1 MSISAGTVTAEMI
14 LDTGKYEAGLKKAEA
29 QMSSFGGRLEKAG
42 AKMDRIG
49 GTLTKSVTLPLAAM
63 GAAAAKASI
72 DFESSFAGVK
82 KTVDA
87 TDKQLAVLKKG
98 IRDMSKE
105 IPASATAIAEVAEA
119 AGQLGIK
126 TDNIL
131 GFTRVMID
139 LGESTNMSANDAATA
154 LARLANITGM
164 SQKDFDRLGSTIV
177 ALGNNL
183 ATTESE
189 IVEMGLRLAG
199 AGHQVGMTEAQIM
212 SFAGAL
218 SSVGIE
224 AEAGGSAFSKVMVDM
239 QLAVE
244 TGSERLNDFAQ
255 VAGMSASEFQRA
267 FKEDAAG
274 AIIAFIEGLG
284 RAEEQGTS
292 AIKVLDDMEITEVRM
307 RDALLRAAGAS
318 DVFTDALGMGT
329 DAWEENTALTKE
341 AQQRYET
348 TASKLAIM
356 KNKLVDV
363 GITIGDIV
371 VPPLM
376 DLIGGVEKAVNWFAQ
391 LDKGTQE
398 TIVKMAALAMAA
410 GPVLKAGSALIKGG
424 KALAGVLGG
433 LKVASAATAGA
444 ATAAGGA
451 AATAGAGFSAMG
463 LAGAAAGLLLNP
475 VGLTIAGIGVA
486 GVIAAKKL
494 SEDALPEV
502 ELFGEGVSEATQ
514 KAVGGFLELEEKAT
528 LSLNQLA
535 WSGEEVTSK
544 MAESIVGTYEEMKS
558 QVVAKLE
565 EHRETALTSIQAMC
579 AESTTMTA
587 EEQQNIIELT
597 TQGYDDRIKAT
608 EEGNQR
614 IQEILTQAS
623 AEKRSLTAVEQAEIT
638 KIREQMRDE
647 GIKVLSESE
656 KEQLAIMERL
666 KNQSGVISAK
676 QAAEVVK
683 NSLKQKEETIKNA
696 EEEYNER
703 LKIAAELR
711 AQGGSEAEA
720 AANKIVEEAERQR
733 KEAIDNAERM
743 HEDVVKEAKAQA
755 KEHVHEVSWET
766 GEVLSKWGVFVGSV
780 GRKWGECKENASQRW
795 REISNVIEGM
805 SEGSMKNAKQSFAV
819 HGENIKRGW
828 GQLKESAEKYF
839 GKVSD
844 AIQKIINKGKE
855 WNNLSLENKV
865 VTFTQKVRTV
875 GDKILSGVG
884 FNAAGTDYWRGGLTW
899 VGEEGPELISLPRG
913 TKIFSNPE
921 SLRMAAAAAA
931 SLQSLPITGSRA
943 AGRTRTTEA
952 RAVKGGDINQY
963 ITINSPEPLTPSE
976 TARRH
981 LQASRMLAMEW
992 GM

>member
-1 MSISAGTVTAEMI
+1 MAISAGTVTAEMI
-14 LDTGKYEAGLKKAEA
+14 LDTSKYEDGLRKAEEH
-29 QMSSFGGRLEKAG
+29 MNSFGSRMEKAG
-42 AKMDRIG
+42 AKMAKIG
-49 GTLTKSVTLPLAAM
+49 DTLTKKVTLPLATM

-87 TDKQLAVLKKG
+87 TDKQLDVLKKG

-119 AGQLGIK
+119 AGQLGIE

-139 LGESTNMSANDAATA
+139 LGESTNLSANDAATA

-199 AGHQVGMTEAQIM
+199 AGSQVGMTEAQIM

-244 TGSERLNDFAQ
+244 TNSGALEDYGR
-255 VAGMSASEFQRA
+255 VAGMTGQEFKKA
-267 FKEDAAG
+267 FQEDAAG
-274 AIIAFIEGLG
+274 AIVAFIEGLG
-284 RAEEQGTS
+284 NMDGNGQS
-292 AIKVLDDMEITEVRM
+292 AIKTLDDMGISEVRM

-318 DVFTDALGMGT
+318 DVFTDALALGT
-329 DAWEENTALTKE
+329 DAWDENNALTKE

-348 TASKLAIM
+348 TASKIEIM

-398 TIVKMAALAMAA
+398 TIVKMAALAMAV
-410 GPVLKAGSALIKGG
+410 GPVLKVGAGLIKGVG
-424 KALAGVLGG
+424 AVKTALGG
-433 LKVASAATAGA
+433 LSIASTATAGA
-444 ATAAGGA
+444 ASAAGGA

-463 LAGAAAGLLLNP
+463 LAGSAAGLLLNP

-494 SEDALPEV
+494 SEDAIPAV
-502 ELFGEGVSEATQ
+502 ELFGEECSEAT
-514 KAVGGFLELEEKAT
+514 KEAVGGFLELEEQAT

-535 WSGEEVTSK
+535 WSGQEVTAE
-544 MAESIVGTYEEMKS
+544 MAESISGNFDEMKN
-558 QVVAKLE
+558 QIVGKLE
-565 EHRETALTSIQAMC
+565 EQRAQAVESVQSMC
-579 AESTTMTA
+579 AESKNLTEQEQA
-587 EEQQNIIELT
+587 EMLVAV
-597 TQGYDDRIKAT
+597 TQGYDERMQITEDGTRRINEILAEAAKNGGKIEKEQQEEMNRIK
-608 EEGNQR
+608 Q
-614 IQEILTQAS
+614 
-623 AEKRSLTAVEQAEIT
+623 
-638 KIREQMRDE
+638 QMKEE

-666 KNQSGVISAK
+666 KSQSGEISAL

-683 NSLKQKEETIKNA
+683 NSKKQKEETIKQA

-711 AQGGSEAEA
+711 AQGGAEAEA
-720 AANKIVEEAERQR
+720 AADKIVEEAERQYEETV
-733 KEAIDNAERM
+733 KNAEQM
-743 HEDVVKEAKAQA
+743 HKDVVGEAKAQT
-755 KEHVHEVSWET
+755 KEHVNEVDWET
-766 GEVLSKWGVFVGSV
+766 GEVKSKWQVAVGSV
-780 GRKWGECKENASQRW
+780 SDAWDDWKKNASDTWSSVKQVVQTG
-795 REISNVIEGM
+795 NKQCADN
-805 SEGSMKNAKQSFAV
+805 MKSKWDDACKKTNSALDSFKDKADDS
-819 HGENIKRGW
+819 W
-828 GQLKESAEKYF
+828 
-839 GKVSD
+839 GKVTGY
-844 AIQKIINKGKE
+844 IGKGISKLDE
-855 WNNLSLENKV
+855 WNKKPVKDKEA
-865 VTFTQKVRTV
+865 TFTQKVRTI
-875 GDKILSGVG
+875 GDRILSGLG
-884 FNAAGTDYWRGGLTW
+884 FNAQGTSYWRGGLTW

-921 SLRMAAAAAA
+921 SLHMAAAAAA
-931 SLQSLPITGSRA
+931 SLQSPPITGSRA
-943 AGRTRTTEA
+943 VGRTRTTEA
-952 RAVKGGDINQY
+952 SPVKGGNINQY

-976 TARRH
+976 TARKH
-981 LQASRMLAMEW
+981 LQVSRQLAMEW
-992 GM
+992 GL